1 MVEGMTKPITPQ
13 IGVAVR
19 DHGLA
24 ERLARELRSRVTGA
38 GLDVLA
44 GARFLKDAI
53 FPTRGAAVDII
64 VADPAMARLV
74 ADVAC
79 DGHDPL
85 VAIIVGPE
93 PDENLSAL
101 AAAHGYVL
109 FPLGSEPRPFV
120 EVAIWVSGCVASARK
135 GVGITR
141 AVAAIGQ
148 RYEELVQALPD
159 IVYELD
165 SDGVITFI
173 NESVSMLG
181 YVPADL
187 VGKHYS
193 VLLNDD
199 DAAAVDRDRVL
210 PEYIGYT
217 TGLALSPKLF
227 NERRGFS
234 RRTSDLEVRLRRKA
248 GMAGGSFDIIGS
260 VIAYGE
266 ISSVG
271 EYTGDDRKDFKG
283 TVGIIRDIT
292 LRRKSEEMLRKL
304 YQAIDQLSACVFVL
318 NHSFEIEYVNPV
330 FFMLTGFGPP
340 DVIGASIFNFV
351 ALQPD
356 KADRIARRVQDGFD
370 SKDEVLIPRSAG
382 GQFWATLAVAP
393 VRSPAGAITH
403 AIAIVE
409 DISARKTMEDLLRNA
424 KIAAETANQAK
435 SRFLSSMTHELK
447 NPINSI
453 MSAAHLLEAPSPD
466 APARLSSI
474 LLNAQT
480 LLEMLTGILDYVRS
494 ENSSIKVQRLA
505 FPLAAFMERACQ
517 PYRLA
522 ATAKGL
528 EFHLSIESNEVLE
541 SDPDRLDRVITIL
554 LDNAVKYT
562 ESGSVSVLAAI
573 EHPEGNIPHLK
584 VRVSDTGPGIRAID
598 RDRVFRPF
606 SRAELSSGT
615 VSKGVGIGLALA
627 RNVVRVLGGEIRL
640 SSEPGSGSEFT
651 IIVPVSAPTKI
662 SYGSTARYTVLVV
675 DDNEVNLEYM
685 RTLIENN
692 GYRVHCASSAAEAFR
707 VLETKYVDAGL
718 LDIQMPGYSGAE
730 LAKAIRSY
738 AGTRYSP
745 SMPLFAMTAQDQS
758 TMGRLEDLFS
768 IVFPKPTDIGKFS
781 AALNAA
787 MIERETVVVGGGA
800 MSERLDGSATVLDK
814 TRIAVE
820 SAIAAISLA
829 LAGTSTAKVDIK
841 VQAAILSSA
850 FMRIPCATGQEMV
863 RLFLEHYAD
872 EDRSVLGG
880 LLDRIARM
888 LDSALPRHGAGGMA

>member
-1 MVEGMTKPITPQ
+1 MVDGMTKSITPQ

-24 ERLARELRSRVTGA
+24 ERLARELRSRVSGA
-38 GLDVLA
+38 DLSVLA
-44 GARFLKDAI
+44 GARFLKDAV
-53 FPTRGAAVDII
+53 FPARGAPIDII

-74 ADVAC
+74 AEMAC

-85 VAIIVGPE
+85 VAVVVGPE
-93 PDENLSAL
+93 PDEGLNEL
-101 AAAHGYVL
+101 AAKHGYVL
-109 FPLGSEPRPFV
+109 FQLGSEPRPFIN
-120 EVAIWVSGCVASARK
+120 VAIWLSGCIACTCR
-135 GVGITR
+135 GVGVSR
-141 AVAAIGQ
+141 VVADLGR

-159 IVYELD
+159 IVYELNPE
-165 SDGVITFI
+165 GVITFI

-181 YVPADL
+181 YAPADL
-187 VGKHYS
+187 IGKHYS

-199 DAAAVDRDRVL
+199 DAAAVDRDKVL
-210 PEYIGYT
+210 PEYIGYK
-217 TGLALSPKLF
+217 TGLLLSPKLF

-234 RRTSDLEVRLRRKA
+234 RRTSDLEVRLRRKP
-248 GMAGGSFDIIGS
+248 GMAGTTFDIIGS

-266 ISSVG
+266 ISSAG
-271 EYTGDDRKDFKG
+271 AYSGDDRKDFKG

-318 NHSFEIEYVNPV
+318 NHGFEIEYVNPV

-340 DVIGASIFNFV
+340 EVIGASIFKFI
-351 ALQPD
+351 AMQED
-356 KADRIARRVQDGFD
+356 KAERVARRVHDGFD
-370 SKDEVLIPRSAG
+370 AKDEVLVPRSAG
-382 GQFWATLAVAP
+382 GQFWATLALAP

-403 AIAIVE
+403 AIAILE

-453 MSAAHLLEAPSPD
+453 MTAAHLLEFQPTD

-474 LLNAQT
+474 LSSSQT
-480 LLEMLTGILDYVRS
+480 LLEMLNGILDYVRS
-494 ENSSIKVQRLA
+494 ENSTIKIQRLA
-505 FPLAAFMERACQ
+505 FPLAAFMERTCKPFRA
-517 PYRLA
+517 A

-528 EFHLSIESNEVLE
+528 EFHLFIEADQVLE
-541 SDPDRLDRVITIL
+541 SDPDRLDRVITVL

-562 ESGSVSVLAAI
+562 DKGSVSVSAAI

-584 VRVSDTGPGIRAID
+584 IRVTDTGMGIRAIN
-598 RDRVFRPF
+598 RERIFRPF
-606 SRAELSSGT
+606 SRAELPGGSTSRGA
-615 VSKGVGIGLALA
+615 GIGLALA

-640 SSEPGSGSEFT
+640 GSEPGVGSEFT
-651 IIVPVSAPTKI
+651 IIVPVGAPTKAFR
-662 SYGSTARYTVLVV
+662 GSAARYTVLVV

-685 RTLIENN
+685 RTLIENS
-692 GYRVHCASSAAEAFR
+692 GYLVHCASSAAEAFR

-730 LAKAIRSY
+730 LAKAIRAY
-738 AGTRYSP
+738 AGPRYSS

-758 TMGRLEDLFS
+758 AMGQLEDLFA

-781 AALNAA
+781 AALNDA
-787 MIERETVVVGGGA
+787 MAERETVTIPVPPSG
-800 MSERLDGSATVLDK
+800 ERLDGGALVMEKMRTG
-814 TRIAVE
+814 VE
-820 SAIAAISLA
+820 SAIAALSLA
-829 LAGTSTAKVDIK
+829 LAGTSDATVDIK
-841 VQAAILSSA
+841 AQASVLSAA
-850 FMRIPCATGQEMV
+850 FMRIASASGQELV

-872 EDRSVLGG
+872 EDRIVLVG

-888 LDSALPRHGAGGMA
+888 LESGFASHLVREP

>member
-1 MVEGMTKPITPQ
+1 MVEGMIKPITPQ
-13 IGVAVR
+13 VGVAVR
-19 DHGLA
+19 DHGIA
-24 ERLARELRSRVTGA
+24 ERLARELRARVSGA
-38 GLDVLA
+38 NLSVLA
-44 GARFLKDAI
+44 GARFLKDAV
-53 FPTRGAAVDII
+53 FPARGTSIDII

-74 ADVAC
+74 ADIAC

-85 VAIIVGPE
+85 VAIVVGPE
-93 PDENLSAL
+93 PDDSLNTL
-101 AAAHGYVL
+101 AAEHGYVL
-109 FPLGSEPRPFV
+109 FPLGPEPKPFID
-120 EVAIWVSGCVASARK
+120 VAIWVSGCVASTRK
-135 GVGITR
+135 GVGVAR
-141 AVAAIGQ
+141 AVAEIGQ

-165 SDGVITFI
+165 CDGVITFI

-181 YVPADL
+181 YSPADL

-193 VLLNDD
+193 LLLNDD
-199 DAAAVDRDRVL
+199 DAAAVDREKVL
-210 PEYIGYT
+210 PEYIGYK

-248 GMAGGSFDIIGS
+248 GMAGIAFDIIGS

-271 EYTGDDRKDFKG
+271 EYTGDDRKNFKG

-318 NHSFEIEYVNPV
+318 NHAFEIEYVNPV

-340 DVIGASIFNFV
+340 EVIGASIFDFV

-356 KADRIARRVQDGFD
+356 KAERIARRVQDGFD
-370 SKDEVLIPRSAG
+370 SKDEVLVPRSAG
-382 GQFWATLAVAP
+382 GQFWATLAMAP

-453 MSAAHLLEAPSPD
+453 MSAVHLLEMPSTD
-466 APARLSSI
+466 VSAKLSSI
-474 LLNAQT
+474 MMNAQT

-494 ENSSIKVQRLA
+494 ENSNVKIQRLA
-505 FPLAAFMERACQ
+505 FPLAAFMKRACQ
-517 PYRLA
+517 PYRIA
-522 ATAKGL
+522 AAAKGL
-528 EFHLSIESNEVLE
+528 GFWLSVESDQVLE
-541 SDPDRLDRVITIL
+541 SDPDRLDRVITVL

-562 ESGSVSVLAAI
+562 DSGSVSVSASI

-584 VRVSDTGPGIRAID
+584 VGVTDTGPGIRPID
-598 RDRVFRPF
+598 RDRIFRPF
-606 SRAELSSGT
+606 SRAELSTGT
-615 VSKGVGIGLALA
+615 VSKGIGIGLALA

-640 SSEPGSGSEFT
+640 SSEPGAGSEFT
-651 IIVPVSAPTKI
+651 IIVPVGSPSKSSCRSA
-662 SYGSTARYTVLVV
+662 ARYTVLVV

-685 RTLIENN
+685 RTLIENS

-730 LAKAIRSY
+730 LAKAIRAY

-745 SMPLFAMTAQDQS
+745 SMPLFAMTAQDRS
-758 TMGRLEDLFS
+758 SMGRLEELFA

-781 AALNAA
+781 AALNEA
-787 MIERETVVVGGGA
+787 MIERETMVMGGQA
-800 MSERLDGSATVLDK
+800 LSERLNGNAAVMEK
-814 TRIAVE
+814 MRINVE
-820 SAIAAISLA
+820 SAIAALSLA
-829 LAGTSTAKVDIK
+829 LAGTSDATIDIK
-841 VQAAILSSA
+841 AQAAVLSSA
-850 FMRIPCATGQEMV
+850 FMRIPCVTGQEMV
-863 RLFLEHYAD
+863 RLFLEHYTD
-872 EDRSVLGG
+872 EDKSVLAG
-880 LLDRIARM
+880 LLDRVARM
-888 LDSALPRHGAGGMA
+888 LDAALAIHGVDGME